1 MTYSI
6 ARYPYDKMAGNGSVL
21 VKKYCMLGGNSE
33 NTGMAET
40 LKVRVRCHACTYMIE
55 GSAKYGKGH
64 YVPEGVDFEFVAIG
78 KVETSKGRTVKA
90 EVSCIC
96 PSCGV
101 KCKFSV

>member
-1 MTYSI
+1 
-6 ARYPYDKMAGNGSVL
+6 
-21 VKKYCMLGGNSE
+21 
-33 NTGMAET
+33 
-40 LKVRVRCHACTYMIE
+40 MIE
-55 GSAKYGKGH
+55 GTAKYGKGH